1 MRRVASLFGDWPEA
15 IIWTCLEGRMGQ
27 IHVDNTQSPQSALA
41 LYGRQSF
48 FGFLAGKP
56 NVDLLKMCEGKDII
70 LVPQNQSWSDLIEG
84 TYGDRIRSFTRYATK
99 KDTSF
104 DLGHLQKL
112 IDALSEEFDLKVIDR
127 NLYDACLVEDWSRDL
142 AGIQETY
149 EQFGLPFDREEVRKY
164 ILRYSVKDLLVR
176 DADKYGLDSDELN
189 RVRATSLK
197 EKNTQ
202 IPLMAGAAE
211 ILDWTAQQGIQNF
224 VYTHKSDNAFQVL
237 EDLGVRHHFTEILTS
252 DSGFARKPS
261 PEALLFL
268 IEKYGLDQENTYYIG
283 DRLLDVETAVNAGIH
298 SINLQIDGVE
308 KTWKIVSLLDIKQIL
323 TDEYKQKQT

>member
-1 MRRVASLFGDWPEA
+1 MKPTFIWDLDGTLLDSYEA
-15 IIWTCLEGRMGQ
+15 I
-27 IHVDNTQSPQSALA
+27 
-41 LYGRQSF
+41 
-48 FGFLAGKP
+48 
-56 NVDLLKMCEGKDII
+56 
-70 LVPQNQSWSDLIEG
+70 
-84 TYGDRIRSFTRYATK
+84 
-99 KDTSF
+99 
-104 DLGHLQKL
+104 
-112 IDALSEEFDLKVIDR
+112 
-127 NLYDACLVEDWSRDL
+127 L

-149 EQFGLPFDREEVRKY
+149 EQFDLPFDREEVKQF

-202 IPLMAGAAE
+202 IPLMTGAVE
-211 ILDWTAQQGIQNF
+211 ILNWTAEQGIQNF

-268 IEKYGLDQENTYYIG
+268 IEKYGLDKENTYYIG
-283 DRLLDVETAVNAGIH
+283 DRMLDVETAVNAGIH
-298 SINLQIDGVE
+298 SINLQIDGV
-308 KTWKIVSLLDIKQIL
+308 KKNWKIEKLVDIKEKFEVQI
-323 TDEYKQKQT
+323 

>member
-1 MRRVASLFGDWPEA
+1 MTPTFIWDLDGTLLDSYEA
-15 IIWTCLEGRMGQ
+15 I
-27 IHVDNTQSPQSALA
+27 
-41 LYGRQSF
+41 
-48 FGFLAGKP
+48 
-56 NVDLLKMCEGKDII
+56 
-70 LVPQNQSWSDLIEG
+70 
-84 TYGDRIRSFTRYATK
+84 
-99 KDTSF
+99 
-104 DLGHLQKL
+104 
-112 IDALSEEFDLKVIDR
+112 
-127 NLYDACLVEDWSRDL
+127 L

-149 EQFGLPFDREEVRKY
+149 QEYVLPFDRAEVRKF

-202 IPLMAGAAE
+202 IPLMAGAVE
-211 ILDWTAQQGIQNF
+211 ILNWTAEQGIQNF

-268 IEKYGLDQENTYYIG
+268 IEKYGLDKENTYYIG

-308 KTWKIVSLLDIKQIL
+308 QNWKIEKLVDIK
-323 TDEYKQKQT
+323 EKFEV

>member
-1 MRRVASLFGDWPEA
+1 MTPTFIWDLDGTLLDSYEA
-15 IIWTCLEGRMGQ
+15 I
-27 IHVDNTQSPQSALA
+27 
-41 LYGRQSF
+41 
-48 FGFLAGKP
+48 
-56 NVDLLKMCEGKDII
+56 
-70 LVPQNQSWSDLIEG
+70 
-84 TYGDRIRSFTRYATK
+84 
-99 KDTSF
+99 
-104 DLGHLQKL
+104 
-112 IDALSEEFDLKVIDR
+112 
-127 NLYDACLVEDWSRDL
+127 L

-149 EQFGLPFDREEVRKY
+149 EQYELPFNREEVRKY

-202 IPLMAGAAE
+202 IPLMTGAAE

-237 EDLGVRHHFTEILTS
+237 EELGIAHHFTEILTS

-268 IEKYGLDQENTYYIG
+268 IEKYGLDKENTYYIG
-283 DRLLDVETAVNAGIH
+283 DRLLDVETAINAGIH

-308 KTWKIVSLLDIKQIL
+308 QNWKIVSLLDIKQIL
-323 TDEYKQKQT
+323 TDKSSHNNL

>member
-1 MRRVASLFGDWPEA
+1 MTPTFIWDLDGTLLDSYEA
-15 IIWTCLEGRMGQ
+15 I
-27 IHVDNTQSPQSALA
+27 
-41 LYGRQSF
+41 
-48 FGFLAGKP
+48 
-56 NVDLLKMCEGKDII
+56 
-70 LVPQNQSWSDLIEG
+70 
-84 TYGDRIRSFTRYATK
+84 
-99 KDTSF
+99 
-104 DLGHLQKL
+104 
-112 IDALSEEFDLKVIDR
+112 
-127 NLYDACLVEDWSRDL
+127 L

-149 EQFGLPFDREEVRKY
+149 QEYVLPFDRAEVRKF

-202 IPLMAGAAE
+202 IPLMAGAVE
-211 ILDWTAQQGIQNF
+211 ILNWTAEQGIQNF

-268 IEKYGLDQENTYYIG
+268 IEKYGLDKENTYYIG

-308 KTWKIVSLLDIKQIL
+308 QNWKIVSLLDIKQIL
-323 TDEYKQKQT
+323 TDKSNHNNL

>member
-1 MRRVASLFGDWPEA
+1 MSNELIEITNQFRNGDKMIPTFIWDLDGTLLDSYEA
-15 IIWTCLEGRMGQ
+15 I
-27 IHVDNTQSPQSALA
+27 
-41 LYGRQSF
+41 
-48 FGFLAGKP
+48 
-56 NVDLLKMCEGKDII
+56 
-70 LVPQNQSWSDLIEG
+70 
-84 TYGDRIRSFTRYATK
+84 
-99 KDTSF
+99 
-104 DLGHLQKL
+104 
-112 IDALSEEFDLKVIDR
+112 
-127 NLYDACLVEDWSRDL
+127 L

-149 EQFGLPFDREEVRKY
+149 EQYKLPFDREEVKQF

-202 IPLMAGAAE
+202 IPLMTGARE
-211 ILDWTAQQGIQNF
+211 ILDWTAEKGIQNF

-268 IEKYGLDQENTYYIG
+268 IDKYGLDRENTYYIG

-308 KTWKIVSLLDIKQIL
+308 QNWKIISLLDIKQIL
-323 TDEYKQKQT
+323 TDK

>member
-1 MRRVASLFGDWPEA
+1 MKPTFIWDLDGTLLDSYEA
-15 IIWTCLEGRMGQ
+15 I
-27 IHVDNTQSPQSALA
+27 
-41 LYGRQSF
+41 
-48 FGFLAGKP
+48 
-56 NVDLLKMCEGKDII
+56 
-70 LVPQNQSWSDLIEG
+70 
-84 TYGDRIRSFTRYATK
+84 
-99 KDTSF
+99 
-104 DLGHLQKL
+104 
-112 IDALSEEFDLKVIDR
+112 
-127 NLYDACLVEDWSRDL
+127 L

-149 EQFGLPFDREEVRKY
+149 EQYKLPFDREEVKQF

-197 EKNTQ
+197 EKNMQ
-202 IPLMAGAAE
+202 IPLMTGARE
-211 ILDWTAQQGIQNF
+211 ILDWTAEKGIQNF

-237 EDLGVRHHFTEILTS
+237 EDLGIRHHFTEILTS

-268 IEKYGLDQENTYYIG
+268 IEKYGLDKGNTYYIG

-308 KTWKIVSLLDIKQIL
+308 QNWKIGKLVDIK
-323 TDEYKQKQT
+323 EKFE

>member
-1 MRRVASLFGDWPEA
+1 MTPTFIWDLDGTLLDSYEA
-15 IIWTCLEGRMGQ
+15 I
-27 IHVDNTQSPQSALA
+27 
-41 LYGRQSF
+41 
-48 FGFLAGKP
+48 
-56 NVDLLKMCEGKDII
+56 
-70 LVPQNQSWSDLIEG
+70 
-84 TYGDRIRSFTRYATK
+84 
-99 KDTSF
+99 
-104 DLGHLQKL
+104 
-112 IDALSEEFDLKVIDR
+112 
-127 NLYDACLVEDWSRDL
+127 L

-149 EQFGLPFDREEVRKY
+149 EQFDLPFDREEVRQF

-202 IPLMAGAAE
+202 IPLMAGARE

-268 IEKYGLDQENTYYIG
+268 IEKYGLDKESTYYIG

-298 SINLQIDGVE
+298 SINLQIDGIE
-308 KTWKIVSLLDIKQIL
+308 KNQRIVSLLEIKQIL
-323 TDEYKQKQT
+323 TGEYKRKQM

>member
-1 MRRVASLFGDWPEA
+1 MTPTFIWDLDGTLLDSYEA
-15 IIWTCLEGRMGQ
+15 I
-27 IHVDNTQSPQSALA
+27 
-41 LYGRQSF
+41 
-48 FGFLAGKP
+48 
-56 NVDLLKMCEGKDII
+56 
-70 LVPQNQSWSDLIEG
+70 
-84 TYGDRIRSFTRYATK
+84 
-99 KDTSF
+99 
-104 DLGHLQKL
+104 
-112 IDALSEEFDLKVIDR
+112 
-127 NLYDACLVEDWSRDL
+127 L

-149 EQFGLPFDREEVRKY
+149 QEYVLPFDRAEVRKF

-202 IPLMAGAAE
+202 IPLIAGAVE
-211 ILDWTAQQGIQNF
+211 ILNWTAEQGIQNF

-268 IEKYGLDQENTYYIG
+268 IEKYGLDKENTYYIG

-308 KTWKIVSLLDIKQIL
+308 QNWKIVSLLDIKQIL
-323 TDEYKQKQT
+323 TDKSSHNNL

>member
-1 MRRVASLFGDWPEA
+1 MKPTFIWDLDGTLLDSYEA
-15 IIWTCLEGRMGQ
+15 I
-27 IHVDNTQSPQSALA
+27 
-41 LYGRQSF
+41 
-48 FGFLAGKP
+48 
-56 NVDLLKMCEGKDII
+56 
-70 LVPQNQSWSDLIEG
+70 
-84 TYGDRIRSFTRYATK
+84 
-99 KDTSF
+99 
-104 DLGHLQKL
+104 
-112 IDALSEEFDLKVIDR
+112 
-127 NLYDACLVEDWSRDL
+127 L

-149 EQFGLPFDREEVRKY
+149 EQYKLPFDREEVKQF

-202 IPLMAGAAE
+202 IPLMAGARE
-211 ILDWTAQQGIQNF
+211 ILDWTSQQGIQNF

-268 IEKYGLDQENTYYIG
+268 IEKYGLDKENTYYIG
-283 DRLLDVETAVNAGIH
+283 DRLLDVETAINAGIQ
-298 SINLQIDGVE
+298 SINLQIDGV
-308 KTWKIVSLLDIKQIL
+308 KKNWKIEKLVDIKKKF
-323 TDEYKQKQT
+323 EV

>member
-1 MRRVASLFGDWPEA
+1 MTPTFIWDLDGTLLDSYEA
-15 IIWTCLEGRMGQ
+15 I
-27 IHVDNTQSPQSALA
+27 
-41 LYGRQSF
+41 
-48 FGFLAGKP
+48 
-56 NVDLLKMCEGKDII
+56 
-70 LVPQNQSWSDLIEG
+70 
-84 TYGDRIRSFTRYATK
+84 
-99 KDTSF
+99 
-104 DLGHLQKL
+104 
-112 IDALSEEFDLKVIDR
+112 
-127 NLYDACLVEDWSRDL
+127 L

-149 EQFGLPFDREEVRKY
+149 DQFDLPFDREEVRNF

-202 IPLMAGAAE
+202 IPLMAGARE
-211 ILDWTAQQGIQNF
+211 ILDWTAEKGIRNF

-268 IEKYGLDQENTYYIG
+268 IEKYGLNKENTYYIG

-298 SINLQIDGVE
+298 SINLQIDGLE
-308 KTWKIVSLLDIKQIL
+308 KNWKIVSLLDIKQIL
-323 TDEYKQKQT
+323 TDKSSHNNL